1 MPCSQDFGSG
11 DCSIEPWGRGG
22 QAVGQLLA
30 GVDEMGLDLDTL
42 WFFTSDNGSPLGN
55 DNHGNGPLFDGKF
68 TTCAQQRP
76 SHALTSLP
84 PC

>member
-1 MPCSQDFGSG
+1 MDGTRFLPVEDMT
-11 DCSIEPWGRGG
+11 IWEIAPE
-22 QAVGQLLA
+22 QLLA
-30 GVDEMGLDLDTL
+30 GVDEMGLDSDTL

-76 SHALTSLP
+76 CRALTSLP